1 MNAES
6 RVLLTML
13 KYRRML
19 LGELLSLTGYSGEV
33 VTHILE
39 RYSDAI
45 RIQGEEV
52 VAPNP
57 LLLALKLLS
66 MNVEL
71 RKVSELLDWRDFEVF
86 SSNLLSEA
94 GYDVVHGLRI
104 TSPVRFEIDVFAV
117 EPSTGFSIAV
127 DCKHWSSRSPSRLM
141 EAATRHSERVSKM
154 IKHYLLVRSKYKM
167 AKNAKYVVPLVITL
181 LTPTV
186 RAHDGVL
193 LLSIRELPHFLAEK
207 YEIIEYFEIKPIKIA
222 S

>member
-52 VAPNP
+52 VASNP

-71 RKVSELLDWRDFEVF
+71 RKISE
-86 SSNLLSEA
+86 
-94 GYDVVHGLRI
+94 
-104 TSPVRFEIDVFAV
+104 
-117 EPSTGFSIAV
+117 
-127 DCKHWSSRSPSRLM
+127 
-141 EAATRHSERVSKM
+141 
-154 IKHYLLVRSKYKM
+154 
-167 AKNAKYVVPLVITL
+167 
-181 LTPTV
+181 
-186 RAHDGVL
+186 
-193 LLSIRELPHFLAEK
+193 
-207 YEIIEYFEIKPIKIA
+207 
-222 S
+222 